1 MLSKREL
8 KFLRS
13 LRQKK
18 FRNEH
23 GEFLV
28 EGAKL
33 VQEAIDSDFVVEA
46 VYHGQSQIP
55 PTSGS
60 FAVQEVSQNELWQ
73 ISSMKNPPGIM
84 ALVKIPDESFEISSD
99 KILAV
104 ENINDPGNLGTIL
117 RIADW
122 FGIETVLCSEETVD
136 EFNPKVIQSSMGSIF
151 RTRLARVDL
160 TEKIEKL
167 KKTGYSIVGAEMR
180 GDKLNRD
187 VIPQKAVL
195 VMGSESHG
203 ISSEIQKL
211 LDFSVTI
218 EKRGGAESLNVAV
231 ATGIILSYWV

>member
-8 KFLRS
+8 KILRS

-23 GEFLV
+23 GKFLV
-28 EGAKL
+28 EGEKL
-33 VQEAIDSDFVVEA
+33 VQEAIESDFEVEA
-46 VYHGQSQIP
+46 VYHGQSQAP
-55 PTSGS
+55 PTPSS
-60 FAVQEVSQNELWQ
+60 FAVQEVSQKELSQ

-84 ALVKIPDESFEISSD
+84 ALVKIPNESFQISSN

-104 ENINDPGNLGTIL
+104 EDINDPGNLGTIL

-167 KKTGYSIVGAEMR
+167 KAKGYSIVGAEMS
-180 GDKLNRD
+180 GKKLDRD
-187 VIPQKAVL
+187 TIPQKAVL

-203 ISSEIQKL
+203 ISPEIQKL

-218 EKRGGAESLNVAV
+218 EKRGRAESLNVAV
-231 ATGIILSYWV
+231 ATGIILSYWG

>member
-8 KFLRS
+8 KILRS

-23 GEFLV
+23 GKFLV
-28 EGAKL
+28 EGEKL
-33 VQEAIDSDFVVEA
+33 VQEAIESDFEVEA
-46 VYHGQSQIP
+46 VYHGQNQILP
-55 PTSGS
+55 KHGS
-60 FAVQEVSQNELWQ
+60 FAVQEVSQKELSQ

-84 ALVKIPDESFEISSD
+84 ALVRIPDESFEISSD

-122 FGIETVLCSEETVD
+122 FGIEIVLCSEETVE

-151 RTRLARVDL
+151 RTRLVRVDL
-160 TEKIEKL
+160 NEKLEKL
-167 KKTGYSIVGAEMR
+167 KRDGYSIFGAEMS
-180 GDKLNRD
+180 GQKLDRD
-187 VIPQKAVL
+187 TISQKAVL
-195 VMGSESHG
+195 IMGSESHG
-203 ISSEIQKL
+203 ISPEIQKL
-211 LDFSVTI
+211 LDMSVTI

-231 ATGIILSYWV
+231 ATGIILSHWV

>member
-8 KFLRS
+8 KILRS

-23 GEFLV
+23 GKFLV
-28 EGAKL
+28 EGEKL
-33 VQEAIDSDFVVEA
+33 VQEAIESDFEVEA
-46 VYHGQSQIP
+46 VYHGQSQTP
-55 PTSGS
+55 PTPSS
-60 FAVQEVSQNELWQ
+60 FAVQEVSQKELSQ

-84 ALVKIPDESFEISSD
+84 ALVKFPDKSFKISSD

-104 ENINDPGNLGTIL
+104 EGINDPGNLGTIL

-167 KKTGYSIVGAEMR
+167 KAKGYSIVGAEMS
-180 GDKLNRD
+180 GKKLDRD
-187 VIPQKAVL
+187 TIPQKAVL

-203 ISSEIQKL
+203 ISPEIQKL